1 MFKKR
6 IILIKK
12 DLQCL
17 YKYLKKRYFCEKTMF
32 SVRKK
37 QLECN
42 ESKYEEKP
50 RKLKKNYI
58 FANVQLPVLL

>member
-1 MFKKR
+1 
-6 IILIKK
+6 
-12 DLQCL
+12 
-17 YKYLKKRYFCEKTMF
+17 MF